1 MNKILIAFALF
12 TLGLNAQSKLQPN
25 IHASLNLGQTITDNT
40 LSLEDSKYVIN
51 KVLLYNKETLEQRV
65 FPNQAKSIAIDLDQ
79 VKTGVYTAMVYV
91 NGDVKVFN
99 LDIVGLS
106 SSENYETTEAA
117 EVAVLKEKKP
127 AVVEVVEVPEAPVEV
142 KEKKIKFY
150 RVVSTV
156 AFKYSSSKYNVFT
169 EKRKDALIRKNELD
183 LTTRIGKKNTLVVY
197 AVYLDRSEE
206 MIYDTGAVK
215 DFNKTLPAGSELSS
229 L

>member
-12 TLGLNAQSKLQPN
+12 TFGLNAQSKLQPN

-40 LSLEDSKYVIN
+40 LGLRDSKYVIN
-51 KVLLYNKETLEQRV
+51 KVLLYNKETSEQRV
-65 FPNQAKSIAIDLDQ
+65 YQNQAKSIAIDLDQ

-117 EVAVLKEKKP
+117 EVAVLQEKKP
-127 AVVEVVEVPEAPVEV
+127 TVEEVVEVPEAPVEV
-142 KEKKIKFY
+142 KDKKIKFY
-150 RVVSTV
+150 RVESTV

-215 DFNKTLPAGSELSS
+215 DFNKTLPAGNELSS